1 MMSVSSWTSWKV
13 FRIVQVNTVGVQEK
27 LAISPRDVALD
38 GLRAIA
44 ILRVITWHASGWS
57 WTTWIISSVPAMF
70 VVTGAL
76 LARSLQKATA
86 FHTLRKRFK
95 RLLFPLWFYSFAVY
109 LLSVHFQVRTS
120 AVWTFFFPF
129 SQPKSLIASQW
140 FTSAMWYL
148 QAYVWVLVF
157 SPFIFTLTRRWKSLI
172 PAIGMVAVVVLG
184 VWNID
189 SPGFGWAV
197 GDIVLYSTCA
207 AAGMAWLVNG
217 RPSPRNLHFAALA
230 FLVCACGWLM
240 FRQPLDGV
248 VNNDHVLHLFVGGFW
263 TAVLLHFPRTLSL
276 FSTTA
281 VARFLNRYPLSIY
294 LWHSMTAWFFWQ
306 LVPSKIPETARILL
320 IVALTFIALPVVTYL
335 IGLFEHRK
343 EGWFTFLHVSPRV
356 LLMAALVIS
365 INVGPLSR
373 RLDFVRTPLNQP
385 LPPSAAPKVVKIEIE
400 DDVKNFLDSSAFK
413 DDTWSVRETEMQSIL
428 DKRTREMGLGKARAI
443 VITRDGLVWH
453 GISGNMKSFDEP
465 SLIGSL
471 TKTFTTT
478 LIMQLVDEGLLSLD
492 DPVGGMG
499 MGFKHGQ
506 ITIRELLTHTSGL
519 AKYKSKSGYVA
530 KGTTPMDVL
539 RYVSEQPLRSPPG
552 SYVDYSTSG
561 FSLLG
566 LILEQKT
573 GKTFEE
579 LLRSKITDALGY
591 DISTF
596 RGDYGSIGF
605 STGGI
610 LMTMDDLADWS
621 RRYFFERSTTIKPWD
636 WSMRDTT
643 GVGTHG
649 YCPCRNKSFLALGHI
664 GGRTFASVDGDGTV
678 VIIDTTGILVL
689 DNYKK
694 TQTFAQELRLVAGGG
709 KKYLYP

>member
-1 MMSVSSWTSWKV
+1 
-13 FRIVQVNTVGVQEK
+13 VNKATVQEK
-27 LAISPRDVALD
+27 TVTPQRDIALD

-76 LARSLQKATA
+76 LARSLQKASA
-86 FHTLRKRFK
+86 LDTLRKRFK
-95 RLLFPLWFYSFAVY
+95 RLILPLWFYSLTVY
-109 LLSVHFQVRTS
+109 LLSLHFHVRTS

-129 SQPKSLIASQW
+129 GQPTSLIASQW

-148 QAYVWVLVF
+148 RAYVWVLVL
-157 SPFIFTLTRRWKSLI
+157 SPFIYALTRKFKSII
-172 PAIGMVAVVVLG
+172 PIAGMIAVVALG

-189 SPGFGWAV
+189 TAGFGWAA

-207 AAGMAWLVNG
+207 AAGMAWLVDG
-217 RPSPRNLHFAALA
+217 RPSPRSLHITAIA
-230 FLVCACGWLM
+230 FLAGAVTWLLY
-240 FRQPLDGV
+240 RQPMDGV

-263 TAVLLHFPRTLSL
+263 TALLLHFPKTLSS
-276 FSTTA
+276 FATTA
-281 VARFLNRYPLSIY
+281 VSRFLNRYPLSIY

-306 LVPSKIPETARILL
+306 LVPNAIPSNVRVLL
-320 IVALTFIALPVVTYL
+320 IVALTFLALPVVTYL
-335 IGLFEHRK
+335 IGLFEQRK
-343 EGWFTFLHVSPRV
+343 NGWFTLVNVAPRIILILAV
-356 LLMAALVIS
+356 LLA
-365 INVGPLSR
+365 INVGPISR

-400 DDVKNFLDSSAFK
+400 DDVKKFLDSSSFK
-413 DDTWSVRETEMQSIL
+413 DDTWSIRESEMQEIL
-428 DKRTREMGLGKARAI
+428 DNRTEEMGLGQARAI
-443 VITRDGLVWH
+443 VATRDGRIWH
-453 GISGNMKSFDEP
+453 GISGNMRTFDQP

-492 DPVGGMG
+492 DPLGGMG
-499 MGFKHGQ
+499 IGFKHGQ
-506 ITIRELLTHTSGL
+506 ITIRQLLTHTSGL
-519 AKYKSKSGYVA
+519 SKYKTKNGYVA

-539 RYVSEQPLRSPPG
+539 RYVSEQPLRNPPG
-552 SYVDYSTSG
+552 SFVDYSTSG
-561 FSLLG
+561 FSVLG
-566 LILEQKT
+566 LVLEQKT

-579 LLRSKITDALGY
+579 LLRSRITDALGY

-610 LMTMDDLADWS
+610 IMTMDDLADWT
-621 RRYFFERSTTIKPWD
+621 RRYFFDRNTTKEKWD
-636 WSMRDTT
+636 WSMRTTT
-643 GVGTHG
+643 GVGAHG

>member
-1 MMSVSSWTSWKV
+1 M
-13 FRIVQVNTVGVQEK
+13 INAGPQEK
-27 LAISPRDVALD
+27 TVTPQRDTALD
-38 GLRAIA
+38 GLRALA

-76 LARSLQKATA
+76 LARSLQKASA
-86 FHTLRKRFK
+86 SQTLWKRFK
-95 RLLFPLWFYSFAVY
+95 RLLPPLWFYSLTVY
-109 LLSVHFQVRTS
+109 LLSLHFEVRTS

-129 SQPKSLIASQW
+129 GQPTSLIASQW

-148 QAYVWVLVF
+148 RAYVWVLILA
-157 SPFIFTLTRRWKSLI
+157 PFIYALTRKFKSII
-172 PAIGMVAVVVLG
+172 PMSGMIAVVALG

-189 SPGFGWAV
+189 TPGFGWAV

-207 AAGMAWLVNG
+207 AAGMAWLVND
-217 RPSPRNLHFAALA
+217 RPSPRALHVTAIA
-230 FLVCACGWLM
+230 FLIGACGWLL

-248 VNNDHVLHLFVGGFW
+248 VNNDHVLHLFIGGFW
-263 TAVLLHFPRTLSL
+263 TALLLHFPKTLSS

-281 VARFLNRYPLSIY
+281 ASRFLNRYPLSIY

-306 LVPSKIPETARILL
+306 LIPNAIPTNARVLL
-320 IVALTFIALPVVTYL
+320 IVALTFLALPVVTYL

-343 EGWFTFLHVSPRV
+343 EGWFTFLHISPRIILV
-356 LLMAALVIS
+356 LAILLA

-400 DDVKNFLDSSAFK
+400 DDVKKFIDSSAFK
-413 DDTWSVRETEMQSIL
+413 DDTWSIRETEMQSIL
-428 DKRTREMGLGKARAI
+428 DRRTKEMGLGQSRAI
-443 VITRDGLVWH
+443 VATRDGRIWH
-453 GISGNMKSFDEP
+453 GISGNMRAFDQP

-506 ITIRELLTHTSGL
+506 ITIRQLLTHTSGL
-519 AKYKSKSGYVA
+519 SKYKTKNGYVA

-539 RYVSEQPLRSPPG
+539 RYVSEQPLRNPPG

-579 LLRSKITDALGY
+579 LLSSRITDALGY

-610 LMTMDDLADWS
+610 IMKMDDLADWT
-621 RRYFFERSTTIKPWD
+621 RRYFFDRSTTKETWD
-636 WSMRDTT
+636 WAIRTTT
-643 GVGTHG
+643 GVGAHG
-649 YCPCRNKSFLALGHI
+649 YCPCRNRSFLALGHI

>member
-1 MMSVSSWTSWKV
+1 M
-13 FRIVQVNTVGVQEK
+13 INEAVQEK
-27 LAISPRDVALD
+27 LTTPQRDAALD
-38 GLRAIA
+38 GLRALA

-57 WTTWIISSVPAMF
+57 WTTWVISSVPAMF

-76 LARSLQKATA
+76 LARSLQKGSA
-86 FHTLRKRFK
+86 FHVLWKRFK
-95 RLLFPLWFYSFAVY
+95 RLLVPLWCYSIVVY
-109 LLSVHFQVRTS
+109 ALSLYFQVRTS
-120 AVWTFFFPF
+120 AVWTFFLPF
-129 SQPKSLIASQW
+129 NQPTSLIASQW

-148 QAYVWVLVF
+148 RAYVWVLVLA
-157 SPFIFTLTRRWKSLI
+157 PFIYALTRRWKSLI
-172 PAIGMVAVVVLG
+172 PAVGIVAVAAFG
-184 VWNID
+184 IWNTD
-189 SPGFGWAV
+189 TTGFSWAV
-197 GDIVLYSTCA
+197 GDILLYSTCT
-207 AAGMAWLVNG
+207 AAGMAWLVHG
-217 RPSPRNLHFAALA
+217 RPSARTLHFAAVA
-230 FLVCACGWLM
+230 FLAAACGWLLY
-240 FRQPLDGV
+240 RQPLDGV

-263 TAVLLHFPRTLSL
+263 TALLLHFPNTLSS

-281 VARFLNRYPLSIY
+281 VSRFLNKYPLSVY
-294 LWHSMTAWFFWQ
+294 LWHSMAAWFFWQ
-306 LVPSKIPETARILL
+306 LVPKKIPTDLRILL
-320 IVALTFIALPVVTYL
+320 IVGLTFLALPVVTYL

-343 EGWFTFLHVSPRV
+343 EGWFTLLQIFPRI
-356 LLMAALVIS
+356 LLLAAIVTSIS
-365 INVGPLSR
+365 VGPLSK

-385 LPPSAAPKVVKIEIE
+385 LPPSAAPKVVKIDVQ
-400 DDVKNFLDSSAFK
+400 DDVKKFLDSSAFK
-413 DDTWSVRETEMQSIL
+413 DDTWALRESEMQTIL
-428 DKRTREMGLGKARAI
+428 DNRTKEMGLGQARAI
-443 VITRDGLVWH
+443 VVTRDGRTWH
-453 GISGNMKSFDEP
+453 GISGNMKSFDQP

-478 LIMQLVDEGLLSLD
+478 LIMQLVDEGLISLD
-492 DPVGGMG
+492 DPVGDMG

-506 ITIRELLTHTSGL
+506 ITIRQLLTHTSGL
-519 AKYKSKSGYVA
+519 SKYKTNNGYVA

-539 RYVSEQPLRSPPG
+539 KYTSKQPLRFPPG
-552 SYVDYSTSG
+552 SYVNYSTSG

-573 GKTFEE
+573 GMTFEE
-579 LLRSKITDALGY
+579 LLRARITDSLGY
-591 DISTF
+591 NISTF

-610 LMTMDDLADWS
+610 IMAMDDLADWT
-621 RRYFFERSTTIKPWD
+621 RRYFFDRTTTKETWD
-636 WSMRDTT
+636 WAMRETT

-689 DNYKK
+689 GNYKK

>member
-1 MMSVSSWTSWKV
+1 M
-13 FRIVQVNTVGVQEK
+13 NTAGVQEK
-27 LAISPRDVALD
+27 LEISPRDVALD

-76 LARSLQKATA
+76 LARSLQKASA
-86 FHTLRKRFK
+86 FQTLSKRFK
-95 RLLFPLWFYSFAVY
+95 RLLLPLWFYSLTVY
-109 LLSVHFQVRTS
+109 LLSKHFHVRTS
-120 AVWTFFFPF
+120 AVWTFFLPF
-129 SQPKSLIASQW
+129 SQPTSLISNQW

-148 QAYVWVLVF
+148 RAYVWILIF
-157 SPFIFTLTRRWKSLI
+157 APFIYSLTRRFKSLI
-172 PAIGMVAVVVLG
+172 PIGGIIAVIALG

-189 SPGFGWAV
+189 TGGFGWAA
-197 GDIVLYSTCA
+197 GDILLYSTCT
-207 AAGMAWLVNG
+207 AAGMAWLVDG
-217 RPSPRNLHFAALA
+217 RPSPRTLHFAAIA
-230 FLVCACGWLM
+230 FLVGACGWLLY
-240 FRQPLDGV
+240 RQPLDGV

-263 TAVLLHFPRTLSL
+263 TALLLHFPRTLSL

-306 LVPSKIPETARILL
+306 LVPNKNPANARILL
-320 IVALTFIALPVVTYL
+320 IVGLTFAALPVVTYL

-343 EGWFTFLHVSPRV
+343 TGWFTFLHVSPRV
-356 LLMAALVIS
+356 LLVVAIVVA

-400 DDVKNFLDSSAFK
+400 DDVKKFLDSSAFK
-413 DDTWSVRETEMQSIL
+413 DDTWSIRETEMQSIL
-428 DKRTREMGLGKARAI
+428 DKRTKEMGLGQTRAI
-443 VITRDGLVWH
+443 VVTRNGDTWH
-453 GISGNMKSFDEP
+453 GISGNMRTFDQP

-478 LIMQLVDEGLLSLD
+478 LVMQLVDEGLISLD
-492 DPVGGMG
+492 GPVGDMG
-499 MGFKHGQ
+499 IGFRHGQ
-506 ITIRELLTHTSGL
+506 ITIRQLLTHTSGL
-519 AKYKSKSGYVA
+519 SKYKTKNGYVA

-539 RYVSEQPLRSPPG
+539 RYVSEQPLRNPPG

-561 FSLLG
+561 FSVLG

-579 LLRSKITDALGY
+579 LLQSRITDALGY

-596 RGDYGSIGF
+596 RGDFGSIGF

-610 LMTMDDLADWS
+610 IMTMDDLADWT
-621 RRYFFERSTTIKPWD
+621 RRYFFDRSTTKETWD
-636 WSMRDTT
+636 WAMRTTT
-643 GVGTHG
+643 GVGAHG
-649 YCPCRNKSFLALGHI
+649 YCPCRNRSFLALGHI

-689 DNYKK
+689 DNYKN

-709 KKYLYP
+709 KTYLYP

>member
-1 MMSVSSWTSWKV
+1 M
-13 FRIVQVNTVGVQEK
+13 VNEAVQEK
-27 LAISPRDVALD
+27 FTTPQRDTALD
-38 GLRAIA
+38 GLRALA

-76 LARSLQKATA
+76 LARSLQKASA
-86 FHTLRKRFK
+86 IQTLRKRFK
-95 RLLFPLWFYSFAVY
+95 RLLLPLWFYSLTVY
-109 LLSVHFQVRTS
+109 LLSAHFHVRTS
-120 AVWTFFFPF
+120 AVWTFFLPF
-129 SQPKSLIASQW
+129 SQPTSLIASQW

-148 QAYVWVLVF
+148 RAYVWVLVLA
-157 SPFIFTLTRRWKSLI
+157 PFIYSLTRRFKSLI
-172 PAIGMVAVVVLG
+172 PIAGIVAVIVLA

-189 SPGFGWAV
+189 TANFGWAA
-197 GDIVLYSTCA
+197 GDVLLYSTCT
-207 AAGMAWLVNG
+207 AAGMAWLANG
-217 RPSPRNLHFAALA
+217 RPSPRSLHLTAIT
-230 FLVCACGWLM
+230 FLVGACGWLM
-240 FRQPLDGV
+240 YRQPLDGV

-263 TAVLLHFPRTLSL
+263 TALLLHFPKTLSS
-276 FSTTA
+276 FSTSA
-281 VARFLNRYPLSIY
+281 VSRFLNKYPLSIY

-306 LVPSKIPETARILL
+306 LVPNKIPTNARILL
-320 IVALTFIALPVVTYL
+320 IVGLTFAALPVVTY
-335 IGLFEHRK
+335 IVGLFEHRK
-343 EGWFTFLHVSPRV
+343 TNWFTLLHVSPRIV
-356 LLMAALVIS
+356 LTAFSVTAINIGPIS
-365 INVGPLSR
+365 H

-385 LPPSAAPKVVKIEIE
+385 LPPSAAPKVVKIEIQ
-400 DDVKNFLDSSAFK
+400 DDVEDFLDSSAFK
-413 DDTWSVRETEMQSIL
+413 NDTWSARETEMQSIL
-428 DKRTREMGLGKARAI
+428 DKRTKEMGLGQARAI
-443 VITRDGLVWH
+443 VVTRDGHIWH
-453 GISGNMKSFDEP
+453 GISGNMRSFDQP

-478 LIMQLVDEGLLSLD
+478 LIMQLVEEGLISLD
-492 DPVGGMG
+492 DPVGDMG

-506 ITIRELLTHTSGL
+506 ITIRQLLTHTSGL
-519 AKYKSKSGYVA
+519 SKYKTNNGYVA

-539 RYVSEQPLRSPPG
+539 KYTSKQPLRSPPG
-552 SYVDYSTSG
+552 AYVDYSTSG

-573 GKTFEE
+573 GMTFEE
-579 LLRSKITDALGY
+579 LLRTRITDSLGY
-591 DISTF
+591 NISTF

-610 LMTMDDLADWS
+610 IMTMDDLADWS
-621 RRYFFERSTTIKPWD
+621 RRYFFDRTTTKESWD
-636 WSMRDTT
+636 WAMRETT

-649 YCPCRNKSFLALGHI
+649 YCPCRNKSFIALGHI

-689 DNYKK
+689 GNYKK

>member
-1 MMSVSSWTSWKV
+1 MSLSSWTSRKV
-13 FRIVQVNTVGVQEK
+13 FRIAQVNTVGLREK
-27 LAISPRDVALD
+27 LAISPRDAALD
-38 GLRAIA
+38 GLRALA
-44 ILRVITWHASGWS
+44 ILRVITWHTSGWA

-76 LARSLQKATA
+76 LARSLQKASA

-95 RLLFPLWFYSFAVY
+95 RLFLPLWFYSLTVH
-109 LLSVHFQVRTS
+109 LLSLLFEVRTS

-129 SQPKSLIASQW
+129 SQPSSLIASQW

-148 QAYVWVLVF
+148 RAYVWVLVL
-157 SPFIFTLTRRWKSLI
+157 SPFIYALTRRFKSLI
-172 PAIGMVAVVVLG
+172 PVVGIIAVIALG
-184 VWNID
+184 IWEID
-189 SPGFGWAV
+189 STGFGWAV
-197 GDIVLYSTCA
+197 GDIVLYSTCT
-207 AAGMAWLVNG
+207 AAGMAWLVHG
-217 RPSPRNLHFAALA
+217 RPSPQSLHVTAFA
-230 FLVCACGWLM
+230 FLAGACSWLL
-240 FRQPLDGV
+240 FRQPIDGV

-263 TAVLLHFPRTLSL
+263 TALLLHFPMTLSS

-281 VARFLNRYPLSIY
+281 VSRFLNRYPLSIY

-306 LVPSKIPETARILL
+306 LVPNAIPTNARVLL
-320 IVALTFIALPVVTYL
+320 IVALTFLALPVVTYL
-335 IGLFEHRK
+335 IGLFEHRE
-343 EGWFTFLHVSPRV
+343 EGWFTLLHVSPRIILV
-356 LLMAALVIS
+356 LAILLA

-373 RLDFVRTPLNQP
+373 SIDFVRTPLNQP
-385 LPPSAAPKVVKIEIE
+385 LPPSAAPTVVKIEIE
-400 DDVKNFLDSSAFK
+400 DDVKKFLDSSAFK
-413 DDTWSVRETEMQSIL
+413 DDTWSIRETEMQSIL
-428 DKRTREMGLGKARAI
+428 DKRTQEMGLGKARAI
-443 VITRDGLVWH
+443 VATRDGRIWH
-453 GISGNMKSFDEP
+453 GISGNMRTFDQP

-478 LIMQLVDEGLLSLD
+478 LIMQLVDEGLISLD
-492 DPVGGMG
+492 DSVGGMG

-506 ITIRELLTHTSGL
+506 ITIRQLLTHTSGL

-539 RYVSEQPLRSPPG
+539 SYVSEQPLRSPPG

-579 LLRSKITDALGY
+579 LLRSRITDALGY
-591 DISTF
+591 ELSTF

-610 LMTMDDLADWS
+610 IMTMDDLADWT
-621 RRYFFERSTTIKPWD
+621 RRYFFDRSTTKETWD
-636 WSMRDTT
+636 WAMRTTT

>member
-1 MMSVSSWTSWKV
+1 MNKA
-13 FRIVQVNTVGVQEK
+13 GVQEK
-27 LAISPRDVALD
+27 FEISPRDVALD

-76 LARSLQKATA
+76 LARSLQKASA
-86 FHTLRKRFK
+86 FQTLWKRFK
-95 RLLFPLWFYSFAVY
+95 RLLLPLWFYSLTVY
-109 LLSVHFQVRTS
+109 LLSKHFHVRTS
-120 AVWTFFFPF
+120 AVWTFFLPF
-129 SQPKSLIASQW
+129 SQPTSLIANQW

-148 QAYVWVLVF
+148 RAYVWVLIL
-157 SPFIFTLTRRWKSLI
+157 SPFIYALTRKWKSII
-172 PAIGMVAVVVLG
+172 PITGIIAVVVLG

-189 SPGFGWAV
+189 TAGFGWAV
-197 GDIVLYSTCA
+197 GDIVLYSTCT
-207 AAGMAWLVNG
+207 AAGMAWLVQG
-217 RPSPRNLHFAALA
+217 RPSPRTLHFAAFA
-230 FLVCACGWLM
+230 FLVGACGWLL

-263 TAVLLHFPRTLSL
+263 TALLLHFPRTLSL

-281 VARFLNRYPLSIY
+281 VSRFLNRYPLSIY

-306 LVPSKIPETARILL
+306 LVPNAIPANARVLF
-320 IVALTFIALPVVTYL
+320 IVALTFLTLPVVTYL
-335 IGLFEHRK
+335 IGLFEYRK
-343 EGWFTFLHVSPRV
+343 KGWFALLHVSPRV
-356 LLMAALVIS
+356 LLLVTIVVA
-365 INVGPLSR
+365 INVGPLSH

-400 DDVKNFLDSSAFK
+400 DDVKKFLDSSAFK
-413 DDTWSVRETEMQSIL
+413 DDTWSIRETEMQSIL
-428 DKRTREMGLGKARAI
+428 DKRTQEMGLGKARAI
-443 VITRDGLVWH
+443 VATRDGRIWH
-453 GISGNMKSFDEP
+453 GISGNMRTFDQP

-492 DPVGGMG
+492 DPVGGME

-506 ITIRELLTHTSGL
+506 ITVRQLLTHTSGL
-519 AKYKSKSGYVA
+519 SKYKTKNGYVA

-539 RYVSEQPLRSPPG
+539 RYVSEQPLRNPPG

-579 LLRSKITDALGY
+579 LLRSRITDPLGY
-591 DISTF
+591 TVSTF

-610 LMTMDDLADWS
+610 IMTMDDLADWT
-621 RRYFFERSTTIKPWD
+621 RRYFFDRTTTKQSWD
-636 WSMRDTT
+636 WSVRVTT
-643 GVGTHG
+643 GMGTHG

-664 GGRTFASVDGDGTV
+664 GGRTFASVDGNGTV

-689 DNYKK
+689 NNYKK

>member
-1 MMSVSSWTSWKV
+1 MEVS
-13 FRIVQVNTVGVQEK
+13 TVGSQEK
-27 LAISPRDVALD
+27 SASSPRDIALD

-76 LARSLQKATA
+76 LARSLQKASA
-86 FHTLRKRFK
+86 SQTLRKRFK
-95 RLLFPLWFYSFAVY
+95 RLLFPLWFYSLTVY
-109 LLSVHFQVRTS
+109 LLSLYFGVRTS

-129 SQPKSLIASQW
+129 SQPNSLIASQW

-148 QAYVWVLVF
+148 RAYVWVLILA
-157 SPFIFTLTRRWKSLI
+157 PLIYTLTRKFKSLI
-172 PAIGMVAVVVLG
+172 PIAGMVAVVVLG

-189 SPGFGWAV
+189 TAGFAWAV
-197 GDIVLYSTCA
+197 GDIVLYSTCT

-217 RPSPRNLHFAALA
+217 RPSPKSLHITAIA
-230 FLVCACGWLM
+230 FLAGAIAWLL
-240 FRQPLDGV
+240 FRQPIDGV

-263 TAVLLHFPRTLSL
+263 TALLLHFPKTLSS
-276 FSTTA
+276 FSRTA
-281 VARFLNRYPLSIY
+281 VARFLNRYPLSVY

-306 LVPSKIPETARILL
+306 LVPGRIPTNARIVL
-320 IVALTFIALPVVTYL
+320 IVCLTFIALPVVTYL
-335 IGLFEHRK
+335 VGLFEYRR
-343 EGWFTFLHVSPRV
+343 EGWFTFLHLTPRIILALAI
-356 LLMAALVIS
+356 LLA
-365 INVGPLSR
+365 INVGPISH

-400 DDVKNFLDSSAFK
+400 DEVEDFLKSPSFK
-413 DDTWSVRETEMQSIL
+413 DDIWSVRETEMQLIL
-428 DKRTREMGLGKARAI
+428 DNRTKEMGLGQTRAI
-443 VITRDGLVWH
+443 VATGDGRIWQ
-453 GISGNMKSFDEP
+453 GISGGMRTFDEP

-478 LIMQLVDEGLLSLD
+478 LIMQLVEEGLISLD
-492 DPVGGMG
+492 DQVGGMG

-506 ITIRELLTHTSGL
+506 ITIRQLLTHTSGL
-519 AKYKSKSGYVA
+519 SKYKSNSENGYVA

-539 RYVSEQPLRSPPG
+539 KYVSNQPLKSPPG
-552 SYVDYSTSG
+552 SYVEYSTSG
-561 FSLLG
+561 FAVLG
-566 LILEQKT
+566 IVLEQKT

-579 LLRSKITDALGY
+579 LLRSRITDPLGY

-596 RGDYGSIGF
+596 RGDYGSIGY
-605 STGGI
+605 STGGMI
-610 LMTMDDLADWS
+610 MKMDDLADWT
-621 RRYFFERSTTIKPWD
+621 RRYFFDRSTTKEKWD
-636 WSMRDTT
+636 WAMRDTT
-643 GVGTHG
+643 GLGTHG
-649 YCPCRNKSFLALGHI
+649 YCPCQNKSFLALGHI

-689 DNYKK
+689 DNYKNS
-694 TQTFAQELRLVAGGG
+694 QTFAQELRLVAGGG

>member
-1 MMSVSSWTSWKV
+1 MSLSSWTSRKV
-13 FRIVQVNTVGVQEK
+13 FRIAQVNTVGLREK
-27 LAISPRDVALD
+27 LAISPRDAALD
-38 GLRAIA
+38 GLRALA
-44 ILRVITWHASGWS
+44 ILRVITWHTSGWA

-76 LARSLQKATA
+76 LARSLQKASA

-95 RLLFPLWFYSFAVY
+95 RLFLPLWFYSLTVY
-109 LLSVHFQVRTS
+109 LLSLLFEVRTS

-129 SQPKSLIASQW
+129 SQPSSLIASQW

-148 QAYVWVLVF
+148 RAYVWVLVLA
-157 SPFIFTLTRRWKSLI
+157 PFIYALTRRFKSLI
-172 PAIGMVAVVVLG
+172 PVVGIIAVIALG
-184 VWNID
+184 IWDID
-189 SPGFGWAV
+189 STGFGWVV
-197 GDIVLYSTCA
+197 GDIVLYSTCT
-207 AAGMAWLVNG
+207 AAGMAWLVDG
-217 RPSPRNLHFAALA
+217 RPSPRSLHVTAFA
-230 FLVCACGWLM
+230 FLAGVCGWLL
-240 FRQPLDGV
+240 FRQPIDGV

-263 TAVLLHFPRTLSL
+263 TALLLHFPMTLST

-281 VARFLNRYPLSIY
+281 VSRFLNRYPLSIY

-306 LVPSKIPETARILL
+306 LVPNAIPTNARVLL
-320 IVALTFIALPVVTYL
+320 IVALTFLALPVVTYL

-343 EGWFTFLHVSPRV
+343 EGWFTLLHVSPRIILILAI
-356 LLMAALVIS
+356 LLA

-373 RLDFVRTPLNQP
+373 SIDFVRTPLNQP
-385 LPPSAAPKVVKIEIE
+385 LPPSAAPTVVKIEIE
-400 DDVKNFLDSSAFK
+400 DDVKKFLDSSAFK
-413 DDTWSVRETEMQSIL
+413 DDTWSIRETEMQSIL
-428 DKRTREMGLGKARAI
+428 DKRTQEMGLGKARAI
-443 VITRDGLVWH
+443 VATRDGRIWH
-453 GISGNMKSFDEP
+453 GISGNMRTFDQP

-478 LIMQLVDEGLLSLD
+478 LVMQLVDEGLISLD
-492 DPVGGMG
+492 DPVGDMG

-506 ITIRELLTHTSGL
+506 ITIRQLLTHTSGL
-519 AKYKSKSGYVA
+519 SKYKTKSGYVA

-539 RYVSEQPLRSPPG
+539 RYVSEQPLRNPPG
-552 SYVDYSTSG
+552 SFVDYSTSG
-561 FSLLG
+561 FSVLG
-566 LILEQKT
+566 LILQQKT

-579 LLRSKITDALGY
+579 LLQSRITDALGY

-610 LMTMDDLADWS
+610 IMTMDDLADWT
-621 RRYFFERSTTIKPWD
+621 RRYFFDRSTTKETWD
-636 WSMRDTT
+636 WAMRTTT

>member
-1 MMSVSSWTSWKV
+1 V
-13 FRIVQVNTVGVQEK
+13 INEAVQEQ
-27 LAISPRDVALD
+27 LTTPQRDAALD
-38 GLRAIA
+38 GLRALA

-76 LARSLQKATA
+76 LARSLQKESA
-86 FHTLRKRFK
+86 FQVLWKRFK
-95 RLLFPLWFYSFAVY
+95 RLLVPLWCYSIVVY
-109 LLSVHFQVRTS
+109 ALSLYFQVRTS
-120 AVWTFFFPF
+120 AVWTFFLPF
-129 SQPKSLIASQW
+129 NQPTSLIASQW

-148 QAYVWVLVF
+148 RAYVWVLVLA
-157 SPFIFTLTRRWKSLI
+157 PFIYVLTRRWKSLI
-172 PAIGMVAVVVLG
+172 PAVGIVAVVAFG
-184 VWNID
+184 IWNTD
-189 SPGFGWAV
+189 TTGFSWAA
-197 GDIVLYSTCA
+197 GDILLYSTCT
-207 AAGMAWLVNG
+207 AAGMAWLVHG
-217 RPSPRNLHFAALA
+217 RPSARALHYAAIA
-230 FLVCACGWLM
+230 FLAATCGWLLY
-240 FRQPLDGV
+240 RQPLDGV

-263 TAVLLHFPRTLSL
+263 TALLLHFPTTLSS

-294 LWHSMTAWFFWQ
+294 LWHSMAAWFFWQ
-306 LVPSKIPETARILL
+306 LVPKKIPTDLRILL
-320 IVALTFIALPVVTYL
+320 IVGLTFAALPVVTYL

-343 EGWFTFLHVSPRV
+343 TSWFSLLQVLPRILFL
-356 LLMAALVIS
+356 AAIVTSIS
-365 INVGPLSR
+365 VGPLNK

-385 LPPSAAPKVVKIEIE
+385 LPPSAAPKVVKIDVE
-400 DDVKNFLDSSAFK
+400 DDVKKFLGSSAFK
-413 DDTWSVRETEMQSIL
+413 DDTWSPRESEMQTIL
-428 DKRTREMGLGKARAI
+428 DNRTKEMGLGQARAI
-443 VITRDGLVWH
+443 VVTRDGRTWN
-453 GISGNMKSFDEP
+453 GISGNMRTFDQP

-506 ITIRELLTHTSGL
+506 ITIRQLLTHTSGL
-519 AKYKSKSGYVA
+519 SKYKTNNGYVA
-530 KGTTPMDVL
+530 KGTTPVDVL
-539 RYVSEQPLRSPPG
+539 RYVSEQPLRNPPG
-552 SYVDYSTSG
+552 SYVNYSTSG

-566 LILEQKT
+566 LVLEQKT

-579 LLRSKITDALGY
+579 LLRTRITDPLGY
-591 DISTF
+591 QISTF

-605 STGGI
+605 STGGM
-610 LMTMDDLADWS
+610 LMTMDDLADWT
-621 RRYFFERSTTIKPWD
+621 RRYFFDRTTTKETWD
-636 WSMRDTT
+636 WAMRDTT
-643 GVGTHG
+643 GMGAHG
-649 YCPCRNKSFLALGHI
+649 YCPCRNKTFLALGHI

-694 TQTFAQELRLVAGGG
+694 TQAFAQELRLVAGGG

>member
-1 MMSVSSWTSWKV
+1 MNKAT
-13 FRIVQVNTVGVQEK
+13 VQEK
-27 LAISPRDVALD
+27 TVTPQRDIALD

-76 LARSLQKATA
+76 LARSLQKASA
-86 FHTLRKRFK
+86 LDTLRKRFK
-95 RLLFPLWFYSFAVY
+95 RLLLPLWFYSLTVY
-109 LLSVHFQVRTS
+109 LLSLHFHVRTS

-129 SQPKSLIASQW
+129 AQPTSLIASQW

-148 QAYVWVLVF
+148 RAYVWVLVL
-157 SPFIFTLTRRWKSLI
+157 SPFIYALTRKFKSII
-172 PAIGMVAVVVLG
+172 PIAGMIAVVALG

-189 SPGFGWAV
+189 TAGFGWAA

-207 AAGMAWLVNG
+207 AAGMAWLVDG
-217 RPSPRNLHFAALA
+217 RPSPRSLHITAIA
-230 FLVCACGWLM
+230 FLVGAVTWLLY
-240 FRQPLDGV
+240 RQPMDDV

-263 TAVLLHFPRTLSL
+263 TALLLHFPNTLSS
-276 FSTTA
+276 FATTA
-281 VARFLNRYPLSIY
+281 VSRFLNRYPLSIY

-306 LVPSKIPETARILL
+306 LVPNAIPSNVRVLL
-320 IVALTFIALPVVTYL
+320 IVALTFLALPVVTYL
-335 IGLFEHRK
+335 IGLFEQRK
-343 EGWFTFLHVSPRV
+343 NGWFTLVNVAPRIILILAV
-356 LLMAALVIS
+356 LLA
-365 INVGPLSR
+365 INVGPISR

-400 DDVKNFLDSSAFK
+400 DDVKKFLDSSSFK
-413 DDTWSVRETEMQSIL
+413 DDTWSIRESEMQEIL
-428 DKRTREMGLGKARAI
+428 DNRTEEMGLGQARAI
-443 VITRDGLVWH
+443 VATRDGRIWH
-453 GISGNMKSFDEP
+453 GISGNMRTFDQP

-492 DPVGGMG
+492 DPLGGMG
-499 MGFKHGQ
+499 IGFKHGQ
-506 ITIRELLTHTSGL
+506 ITIRQLLTHTSGL
-519 AKYKSKSGYVA
+519 SKYKTKNGYVA

-539 RYVSEQPLRSPPG
+539 RYVSEQPLRNPPG
-552 SYVDYSTSG
+552 SFVDYSTSG
-561 FSLLG
+561 FSVLG
-566 LILEQKT
+566 LVLEQKT

-579 LLRSKITDALGY
+579 LLRSRITDALGY

-610 LMTMDDLADWS
+610 IMTMDDLADWT
-621 RRYFFERSTTIKPWD
+621 RRYFFDRNTTKEKWD
-636 WSMRDTT
+636 WSMRTTT
-643 GVGTHG
+643 GVGAHG

>member
-1 MMSVSSWTSWKV
+1 MISEA
-13 FRIVQVNTVGVQEK
+13 IQEK
-27 LAISPRDVALD
+27 FTTPQRDTALD
-38 GLRAIA
+38 GLRALA

-76 LARSLQKATA
+76 LARSLQKASA
-86 FHTLRKRFK
+86 FQTLKKRFT
-95 RLLFPLWFYSFAVY
+95 RLLLPLWFYSLTVY
-109 LLSVHFQVRTS
+109 LLSAHFHVRTS
-120 AVWTFFFPF
+120 AVWAFFLPF
-129 SQPKSLIASQW
+129 SQPTSLIASQW

-148 QAYVWVLVF
+148 RAYVWVLVLA
-157 SPFIFTLTRRWKSLI
+157 PFIYALTRRFKSLI
-172 PAIGMVAVVVLG
+172 PIAGIIAVVALAVR
-184 VWNID
+184 NID
-189 SPGFGWAV
+189 TAGFGWAA
-197 GDIVLYSTCA
+197 GDILLYSTCT
-207 AAGMAWLVNG
+207 AAGMAWLVDG
-217 RPSPRNLHFAALA
+217 RPSPRTLHFAAIA
-230 FLVCACGWLM
+230 FLAGACGWLLY
-240 FRQPLDGV
+240 RQPLDGV

-263 TAVLLHFPRTLSL
+263 TALLLHFPKILSS

-281 VARFLNRYPLSIY
+281 VSGFLNKYPLSIY

-306 LVPSKIPETARILL
+306 LVPNKIPTNARVLL
-320 IVALTFIALPVVTYL
+320 IVGLTFAALPVVTYI
-335 IGLFEHRK
+335 IGLFEYRK
-343 EGWFTFLHVSPRV
+343 TGWFAFLQVSPRI
-356 LLMAALVIS
+356 LLMVALVIS
-365 INVGPLSR
+365 INVGPLSSK
-373 RLDFVRTPLNQP
+373 LDFVRTPLNQP
-385 LPPSAAPKVVKIEIE
+385 LPPSAAPKVVKITIE
-400 DDVKNFLDSSAFK
+400 DDVEDFLDSSAFK
-413 DDTWSVRETEMQSIL
+413 DNTWSVRETEMQSIL
-428 DKRTREMGLGKARAI
+428 DYRTKEMGLGAARAI
-443 VITRDGLVWH
+443 VITRDGHIWH
-453 GISGNMKSFDEP
+453 GISGNMRSFDQP

-478 LIMQLVDEGLLSLD
+478 LIMQLVQKGLLSLD
-492 DPVGGMG
+492 DPVGDMG

-506 ITIRELLTHTSGL
+506 ITIRQLLTHTSGL
-519 AKYKSKSGYVA
+519 SKYKTNNGYVA

-539 RYVSEQPLRSPPG
+539 KYTSKQPLRSPPG
-552 SYVDYSTSG
+552 AYVDYSTSG

-573 GKTFEE
+573 GMTFEE
-579 LLRSKITDALGY
+579 LLRTRITDSLGY
-591 DISTF
+591 NISTF

-610 LMTMDDLADWS
+610 IMTMDDLADWT
-621 RRYFFERSTTIKPWD
+621 RRYFFDRTTTKETWD
-636 WSMRDTT
+636 WAMRETT

-689 DNYKK
+689 GNYKK

>member
-1 MMSVSSWTSWKV
+1 MSLSSWTSRKV
-13 FRIVQVNTVGVQEK
+13 FRIAQVNTVGLREK
-27 LAISPRDVALD
+27 LAISPRDAALD
-38 GLRAIA
+38 GLRALA
-44 ILRVITWHASGWS
+44 ILRVITWHTSGWA

-76 LARSLQKATA
+76 LARSLQKASA

-95 RLLFPLWFYSFAVY
+95 RLFLPLWFYSLTVY
-109 LLSVHFQVRTS
+109 LLSLLFEVRTS

-129 SQPKSLIASQW
+129 SQPSSLIASQW

-148 QAYVWVLVF
+148 RAYVWVLVLA
-157 SPFIFTLTRRWKSLI
+157 PFIYALTRRFKSLI
-172 PAIGMVAVVVLG
+172 PVVGIIAVIALG
-184 VWNID
+184 IWDID
-189 SPGFGWAV
+189 STGFGWAV
-197 GDIVLYSTCA
+197 GDIVLYSTCT
-207 AAGMAWLVNG
+207 AAGMAWLVDG
-217 RPSPRNLHFAALA
+217 RPSPRSLHVTAFA
-230 FLVCACGWLM
+230 FLAGVCGWLL
-240 FRQPLDGV
+240 FRQPIDGV

-263 TAVLLHFPRTLSL
+263 TALLLHFPMTLST

-281 VARFLNRYPLSIY
+281 VSRFLNRYPLSIY

-306 LVPSKIPETARILL
+306 LVPNAIPTNARVLL
-320 IVALTFIALPVVTYL
+320 IVALTFLALPVVTYL

-343 EGWFTFLHVSPRV
+343 EGWFTLLHVSPRIILV
-356 LLMAALVIS
+356 LAILLA

-373 RLDFVRTPLNQP
+373 SIDFVRTPLNQP
-385 LPPSAAPKVVKIEIE
+385 LPPSAAPTVVKIEIE
-400 DDVKNFLDSSAFK
+400 DDVKKFLDSSAFK

-428 DKRTREMGLGKARAI
+428 DKRTQEMGLGKARAI
-443 VITRDGLVWH
+443 VATRDGPIWH
-453 GISGNMKSFDEP
+453 GISGNMRTFDQP

-478 LIMQLVDEGLLSLD
+478 LVMQLVDEGLISLD
-492 DPVGGMG
+492 DPVGDMG

-506 ITIRELLTHTSGL
+506 ITIRQLLTHTSGL
-519 AKYKSKSGYVA
+519 SKYKTKSGYVA

-539 RYVSEQPLRSPPG
+539 RYVSEQPLRNPPG

-566 LILEQKT
+566 FILEQKT

-579 LLRSKITDALGY
+579 LLRSRITDELGY

-610 LMTMDDLADWS
+610 IMTMDDLADWT
-621 RRYFFERSTTIKPWD
+621 RRYFFDRSTTKETWD
-636 WSMRDTT
+636 WAMRTTT

>member
-1 MMSVSSWTSWKV
+1 M
-13 FRIVQVNTVGVQEK
+13 NTAGVQEK
-27 LAISPRDVALD
+27 LEISPRDVALD

-76 LARSLQKATA
+76 LARSLQKASA
-86 FHTLRKRFK
+86 FQTLRKRFK
-95 RLLFPLWFYSFAVY
+95 RLLLPLWGYSAVVY
-109 LLSVHFQVRTS
+109 ALSIHFHVRTS
-120 AVWTFFFPF
+120 AIWTFFFPF
-129 SQPKSLIASQW
+129 NQPTSLIASQW

-148 QAYVWVLVF
+148 RAYVWVLMLA
-157 SPFIFTLTRRWKSLI
+157 PFIYALTRKWKSLI
-172 PAIGMVAVVVLG
+172 PTIGIVAVVVFG
-184 VWNID
+184 IWKND
-189 SPGFGWAV
+189 TTGFGWAV
-197 GDIVLYSTCA
+197 GDILLYSTCT
-207 AAGMAWLVNG
+207 AAGMAWLVDG
-217 RPSPRNLHFAALA
+217 RPSPRTLHFAAIVFLA
-230 FLVCACGWLM
+230 GACGWLLY
-240 FRQPLDGV
+240 RQPLDGV

-263 TAVLLHFPRTLSL
+263 TALLLHFPRTLSL
-276 FSTTA
+276 FSTTT

-306 LVPSKIPETARILL
+306 LVPNKMPTNARILL
-320 IVALTFIALPVVTYL
+320 IVGLTFAALPVVTY
-335 IGLFEHRK
+335 IVGLFEHRK
-343 EGWFTFLHVSPRV
+343 TNWFTLLQVSPRIV
-356 LLMAALVIS
+356 LTAVTLTA
-365 INVGPLSR
+365 INIGPLSR

-385 LPPSAAPKVVKIEIE
+385 LPPSAAPKVVKIDIE
-400 DDVKNFLDSSAFK
+400 DDVKKFLNSSSFK
-413 DDTWSVRETEMQSIL
+413 DDAWSIRETEMQSIL
-428 DKRTREMGLGKARAI
+428 DNRTKEMGLGSARAI
-443 VITRDGLVWH
+443 VVTRDGRIWH
-453 GISGNMKSFDEP
+453 GISGNMKAFDKP

-478 LIMQLVDEGLLSLD
+478 LIMQLVEEGLISLD
-492 DPVGGMG
+492 DPVGDLG
-499 MGFKHGQ
+499 MGFRHGQ
-506 ITIRELLTHTSGL
+506 ITIRQLLTHTSGL
-519 AKYKSKSGYVA
+519 SKYRTNNGYVA
-530 KGTTPMDVL
+530 KGTTPSDVL
-539 RYVSEQPLRSPPG
+539 RYVSKQPLRFPPG

-579 LLRSKITDALGY
+579 LLRSRITDALGY
-591 DISTF
+591 NISTF

-621 RRYFFERSTTIKPWD
+621 RRYFFDRTVTRETWN
-636 WSMRDTT
+636 WSMRETT
-643 GVGTHG
+643 GVGSHG

-689 DNYKK
+689 GNYKK

>member
-1 MMSVSSWTSWKV
+1 M
-13 FRIVQVNTVGVQEK
+13 INEAVQEQ
-27 LAISPRDVALD
+27 LTTPQRDAALD
-38 GLRAIA
+38 GLRALA

-76 LARSLQKATA
+76 LARSLQKASA
-86 FHTLRKRFK
+86 IQTLRKRFK
-95 RLLFPLWFYSFAVY
+95 RLLLPLWFYSLTVY
-109 LLSVHFQVRTS
+109 LLSAHFHVRTS
-120 AVWTFFFPF
+120 AVWTFFLPF
-129 SQPKSLIASQW
+129 SQPTSLIASQW

-148 QAYVWVLVF
+148 RAYVWVLVLA
-157 SPFIFTLTRRWKSLI
+157 PFIFAFTRKFKSLI
-172 PAIGMVAVVVLG
+172 PIIGMIAVVVLG
-184 VWNID
+184 ILNID
-189 SPGFGWAV
+189 TSGFGWAA
-197 GDIVLYSTCA
+197 GDILLYSTCT
-207 AAGMAWLVNG
+207 AAGMAWLANG
-217 RPSPRNLHFAALA
+217 RPSQRTLQFAAVA
-230 FLVCACGWLM
+230 SLVGACGWLL

-263 TAVLLHFPRTLSL
+263 TALLLHFPKNLSS

-281 VARFLNRYPLSIY
+281 VSRFLNKYPLSIY

-306 LVPSKIPETARILL
+306 LVPNKIPTNARILL
-320 IVALTFIALPVVTYL
+320 IVGLTFAALPVVTY
-335 IGLFEHRK
+335 IVGLFEHRK
-343 EGWFTFLHVSPRV
+343 TNWFTLLHVSPRIV
-356 LLMAALVIS
+356 LTAFSVTAINIGPIS
-365 INVGPLSR
+365 HS
-373 RLDFVRTPLNQP
+373 LDFVRTPLNQP
-385 LPPSAAPKVVKIEIE
+385 LPPSAAPKVVKITIE
-400 DDVKNFLDSSAFK
+400 DDVEDFLDSSAFK
-413 DDTWSVRETEMQSIL
+413 DNTWSVRETEMQSIL
-428 DKRTREMGLGKARAI
+428 DNRTKEMGLGSARAI
-443 VITRDGLVWH
+443 VVTRDGHIWH
-453 GISGNMKSFDEP
+453 GISGNMRSFDQP

-478 LIMQLVDEGLLSLD
+478 LIMQLAEEGLISLD
-492 DPVGGMG
+492 DPVGDMG

-506 ITIRELLTHTSGL
+506 ITIRQLLTHTSGL
-519 AKYKSKSGYVA
+519 SKYKTNNGYVA

-539 RYVSEQPLRSPPG
+539 KYTSKQPLRSPPG
-552 SYVDYSTSG
+552 AYVDYSTSG

-573 GKTFEE
+573 GMTFEE
-579 LLRSKITDALGY
+579 LLRTRITDSLGY
-591 DISTF
+591 NISTF

-610 LMTMDDLADWS
+610 IMTMDDLADWS
-621 RRYFFERSTTIKPWD
+621 RRYFFDRTTTKESWD
-636 WSMRDTT
+636 WAMRETT

-689 DNYKK
+689 GNYKK

>member
-1 MMSVSSWTSWKV
+1 MNKAT
-13 FRIVQVNTVGVQEK
+13 VQEK
-27 LAISPRDVALD
+27 TVTPQRDIALD

-76 LARSLQKATA
+76 LARSLQKASA
-86 FHTLRKRFK
+86 SQTLWKRFK
-95 RLLFPLWFYSFAVY
+95 RLLLPLWFYSLTVY
-109 LLSVHFQVRTS
+109 LLSLHFGVRTS

-129 SQPKSLIASQW
+129 GQPTSLIASQW

-148 QAYVWVLVF
+148 RAYVWVLVL
-157 SPFIFTLTRRWKSLI
+157 SPLIFALTRKFKSII
-172 PAIGMVAVVVLG
+172 PVAGMIAVVALG

-189 SPGFGWAV
+189 TAGFGWAA

-207 AAGMAWLVNG
+207 AAGMTWLVDG
-217 RPSPRNLHFAALA
+217 RPSPRSLHITAIV
-230 FLVCACGWLM
+230 FLVGACGWLL

-263 TAVLLHFPRTLSL
+263 TALLLHFPKTLSS
-276 FSTTA
+276 FATTA
-281 VARFLNRYPLSIY
+281 VSRFLNRYPLSIY

-306 LVPSKIPETARILL
+306 LVPNSIPANVRVLL
-320 IVALTFIALPVVTYL
+320 IVALTFLALPVVTYL
-335 IGLFEHRK
+335 IGLFEHRRD
-343 EGWFTFLHVSPRV
+343 GWFTLVNVAPRII
-356 LLMAALVIS
+356 LILAILFA
-365 INVGPLSR
+365 INVGPISH

-400 DDVKNFLDSSAFK
+400 DDVKKFLDSSSFK
-413 DDTWSVRETEMQSIL
+413 DDTWSIRETEMQSIL
-428 DKRTREMGLGKARAI
+428 DSRTKEMGLGQTRAI
-443 VITRDGLVWH
+443 VATPDGRIWH
-453 GISGNMKSFDEP
+453 GISGNMRTFDQP

-478 LIMQLVDEGLLSLD
+478 LIMQLVDEGVLSLD

-499 MGFKHGQ
+499 IGFTHGQ
-506 ITIRELLTHTSGL
+506 ITIRQLLTHTSGL
-519 AKYKSKSGYVA
+519 SKYKSKNGYVA

-539 RYVSEQPLRSPPG
+539 RYVSEQPLRNSPG
-552 SYVDYSTSG
+552 SFVDYSTSG
-561 FSLLG
+561 FSVLG
-566 LILEQKT
+566 LVLEQKT

-579 LLRSKITDALGY
+579 LLRSRITDALGY

-610 LMTMDDLADWS
+610 IMKMDDLADWT
-621 RRYFFERSTTIKPWD
+621 RRYFFDRNTTKEKWD
-636 WSMRDTT
+636 WSMRTTT
-643 GVGTHG
+643 GVGAHG

-664 GGRTFASVDGDGTV
+664 GGRTFASVDGDGIV

-694 TQTFAQELRLVAGGG
+694 SQTFAQELRLIAGGG

>member
-1 MMSVSSWTSWKV
+1 MNKA
-13 FRIVQVNTVGVQEK
+13 GVQEK
-27 LAISPRDVALD
+27 LEISPRDVALD

-76 LARSLQKATA
+76 LARSLQKASA
-86 FHTLRKRFK
+86 FHTLSKRFK
-95 RLLFPLWFYSFAVY
+95 RLLLPLWFYSLTVY
-109 LLSVHFQVRTS
+109 LLSKHFHVRTS
-120 AVWTFFFPF
+120 AVWTFFLPF
-129 SQPKSLIASQW
+129 SQPTSLIANQW

-148 QAYVWVLVF
+148 RAYVWVLIL
-157 SPFIFTLTRRWKSLI
+157 SPFIYALTRKWKSII
-172 PAIGMVAVVVLG
+172 PMTGIIAVVVLG
-184 VWNID
+184 VSNID
-189 SPGFGWAV
+189 TAGFGWAV
-197 GDIVLYSTCA
+197 GDIVLYSTCT
-207 AAGMAWLVNG
+207 AAGMAWLVQG
-217 RPSPRNLHFAALA
+217 RPSPRTLHFAAFT
-230 FLVCACGWLM
+230 FLVGACGWLL

-263 TAVLLHFPRTLSL
+263 TALLLHFPRTLSS
-276 FSTTA
+276 FSLTA
-281 VARFLNRYPLSIY
+281 VSRFLNRYPLSIY

-306 LVPSKIPETARILL
+306 LVPNAIPTNARVLF
-320 IVALTFIALPVVTYL
+320 IVALTFFALPVVTYL

-343 EGWFTFLHVSPRV
+343 EGWLSLLHVSPRIILAV
-356 LLMAALVIS
+356 AILLA

-400 DDVKNFLDSSAFK
+400 DDVRKFLDSSAFK
-413 DDTWSVRETEMQSIL
+413 DDTWSVRETEMQFIL
-428 DKRTREMGLGKARAI
+428 DKRTTEMGLGQARAI
-443 VITRDGLVWH
+443 VVTRDGHVWH
-453 GISGNMKSFDEP
+453 GTSGNMKTFDQP

-471 TKTFTTT
+471 TKTFTST
-478 LIMQLVDEGLLSLD
+478 LIMQLVDEGLISLD
-492 DPVGGMG
+492 DRVGDMG

-506 ITIRELLTHTSGL
+506 ITIRQLLTHTSGL
-519 AKYKSKSGYVA
+519 SKYKTKNGYVA

-539 RYVSEQPLRSPPG
+539 RYVSNQPLRSPPG

-579 LLRSKITDALGY
+579 LLRSRITDPLGY
-591 DISTF
+591 TISTF

-610 LMTMDDLADWS
+610 IMTMDDLADWS
-621 RRYFFERSTTIKPWD
+621 RRYFFDRTTTKQSWD
-636 WSMRDTT
+636 WSVRVTT

-664 GGRTFASVDGDGTV
+664 GGRTFA
-678 VIIDTTGILVL
+678 
-689 DNYKK
+689 
-694 TQTFAQELRLVAGGG
+694 
-709 KKYLYP
+709 

>member
-1 MMSVSSWTSWKV
+1 M
-13 FRIVQVNTVGVQEK
+13 NTAGVQEK
-27 LAISPRDVALD
+27 LEISPRDVALD

-76 LARSLQKATA
+76 LARSLQKGST
-86 FHTLRKRFK
+86 FQVLWKRFK
-95 RLLFPLWFYSFAVY
+95 RLLVPLWCYSIVVY
-109 LLSVHFQVRTS
+109 ALSLYFQVRTS
-120 AVWTFFFPF
+120 AIWTFFLPF
-129 SQPKSLIASQW
+129 NQPTSLIANQW

-148 QAYVWVLVF
+148 RAYVWILIF
-157 SPFIFTLTRRWKSLI
+157 APFIYSLTRRFKSLI
-172 PAIGMVAVVVLG
+172 PIAGIIAVIALG

-189 SPGFGWAV
+189 TGGFGWAA
-197 GDIVLYSTCA
+197 GDILLYSTCTA
-207 AAGMAWLVNG
+207 TGMAWLVDG
-217 RPSPRNLHFAALA
+217 RPSPRTLHFAAIA
-230 FLVCACGWLM
+230 FLVGACGWLLY
-240 FRQPLDGV
+240 RQPLDGV

-263 TAVLLHFPRTLSL
+263 TALLLHFPRTLSL

-306 LVPSKIPETARILL
+306 LVPNKIPTNARILL
-320 IVALTFIALPVVTYL
+320 IVGLTFAALPVVTYL

-343 EGWFTFLHVSPRV
+343 TGWFTFLHVSPRV
-356 LLMAALVIS
+356 LLVVAIVVA

-400 DDVKNFLDSSAFK
+400 DDVKKFLDSSAFK
-413 DDTWSVRETEMQSIL
+413 DDTWSVRETEMQLIL
-428 DKRTREMGLGKARAI
+428 DKRTTEMGLGQARAI
-443 VITRDGLVWH
+443 VVTRDGHVWH
-453 GISGNMKSFDEP
+453 GISGNMKTFDKP

-478 LIMQLVDEGLLSLD
+478 LIMQLVEEGLISLD
-492 DPVGGMG
+492 DPVGDMG

-519 AKYKSKSGYVA
+519 SKYKTKNGYVA

-539 RYVSEQPLRSPPG
+539 RYVSEQPLRNPPG

-579 LLRSKITDALGY
+579 LLRSRITDPLGY

-596 RGDYGSIGF
+596 RGDYRSIGF

-610 LMTMDDLADWS
+610 IMTMDDLADWS
-621 RRYFFERSTTIKPWD
+621 RRYFFDRSTTKAKWD
-636 WSMRDTT
+636 WAMRTTT
-643 GVGTHG
+643 GVGAHG

-689 DNYKK
+689 NNYKK